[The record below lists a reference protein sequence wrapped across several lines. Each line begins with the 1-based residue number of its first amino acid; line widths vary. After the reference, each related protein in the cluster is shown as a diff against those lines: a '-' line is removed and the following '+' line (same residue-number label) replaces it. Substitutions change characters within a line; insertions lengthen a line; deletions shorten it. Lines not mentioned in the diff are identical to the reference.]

1 MRCIFEQKILKN
13 VPHCNITD
21 NRTLLVSLLWGD
33 GRHFAFTHTTDRP
46 KFNCSC
52 AAPRSVRG
60 CWTVTTWET
69 QRDQLWSVAHPPYFS
84 IGIPCWG
91 RVAESIAFT
100 PKTLQQFCCTEH
112 PHRKKTAAQNWMLCS
127 FPPTFFHRNRREK
140 KKSSTTAPFF
150 LTFSGAPCPSISEN
164 SWGCSIVMMQDPTPY
179 PSLASSCSQ
188 RHSLGLTL
196 DCSWAVS
203 SLWAY
208 QKNSSPRNFCCL
220 TSSCFLTNSLENL
233 FLSD

>member
-69 QRDQLWSVAHPPYFS
+69 QRDQLWSVAHPLISAQEYLVGAGWLRALLSPPKLCSNSAVQNIHTEKRQLHKTECCALFPPLS
-84 IGIPCWG
+84 
-91 RVAESIAFT
+91 FT
-100 PKTLQQFCCTEH
+100 GTGG
-112 PHRKKTAAQNWMLCS
+112 RKKRAL
-127 FPPTFFHRNRREK
+127 PLHHFFSPYQELPALQSLIIPEDVALWWCKIR
-140 KKSSTTAPFF
+140 P
-150 LTFSGAPCPSISEN
+150 LTPL
-164 SWGCSIVMMQDPTPY
+164 WLLHVLRDTP
-179 PSLASSCSQ
+179 
-188 RHSLGLTL
+188 
-196 DCSWAVS
+196 
-203 SLWAY
+203 
-208 QKNSSPRNFCCL
+208 
-220 TSSCFLTNSLENL
+220 
-233 FLSD
+233 

>member
-112 PHRKKTAAQNWMLCS
+112 PHRKKLHKTECCAL
-127 FPPTFFHRNRREK
+127 FPPLSFTGTGGRKKRALPLHHFFSPYQELPALQSLIIPEDVALWWCKIR
-140 KKSSTTAPFF
+140 P
-150 LTFSGAPCPSISEN
+150 LTPL
-164 SWGCSIVMMQDPTPY
+164 WLLHVLRDTP
-179 PSLASSCSQ
+179 
-188 RHSLGLTL
+188 
-196 DCSWAVS
+196 
-203 SLWAY
+203 
-208 QKNSSPRNFCCL
+208 
-220 TSSCFLTNSLENL
+220 
-233 FLSD
+233 